1 MPVAS
6 IPQLKYQINLLSDW
20 SVVTRDGEYLG
31 TWTTD
36 ESDAIY
42 QFIPDGSI
50 EVLLEG
56 MFVGELCQMIRE
68 WHEGTGERSDE

>member
-1 MPVAS
+1 MTPPAL
-6 IPQLKYQINLLSDW
+6 PYQINLLDDF

-42 QFIPDGSI
+42 QFIPDGTT

-56 MFVGELCQMIRE
+56 LFKGELCRLIRE
-68 WHEGTGERSDE
+68 WHEEQGASSR

>member
-1 MPVAS
+1 MTVPVL
-6 IPQLKYQINLLSDW
+6 PYVINLLDDW
-20 SVVTRDGEYLG
+20 TVVTRDGEYLG

-42 QFIPDGSI
+42 QFIPDGQT

-56 MFVGELCQMIRE
+56 LFKGELCRMIRD
-68 WHEGTGERSDE
+68 WHEGEGTPADG

>member
-1 MPVAS
+1 MS
-6 IPQLKYQINLLSDW
+6 IPDLLYPINFLDDG

-42 QFIPDGSI
+42 EFTPDGAI
-50 EVLLEG
+50 EPLFDDVFKG
-56 MFVGELCQMIRE
+56 ALCRTIRE
-68 WHEGTGERSDE
+68 WHDSRG

>member
-1 MPVAS
+1 MS
-6 IPQLKYQINLLSDW
+6 IPDLLYPINFLDDG

-42 QFIPDGSI
+42 EFTPDGLDSNFKCN
-50 EVLLEG
+50 G
-56 MFVGELCQMIRE
+56 
-68 WHEGTGERSDE
+68 